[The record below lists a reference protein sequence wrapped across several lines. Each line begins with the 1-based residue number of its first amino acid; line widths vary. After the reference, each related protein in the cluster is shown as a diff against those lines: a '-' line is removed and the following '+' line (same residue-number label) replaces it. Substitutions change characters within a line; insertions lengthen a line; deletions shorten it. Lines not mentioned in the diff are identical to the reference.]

1 MDFVKAND
9 VMLAYEVFEA
19 RAPHRAPPL
28 ILMRGLSTQMIQWHP
43 SLIDSFTEQGMDVV
57 IFDNRDVGRSA
68 KLDAAGIPD
77 FSALAAAASV
87 GTMFPVP
94 YTLDDMACDV
104 VGLMDGLDIPKANF
118 FGISMGGMVAQ
129 HLAFSYAARF
139 EHIIC
144 VMSSS
149 GGPDVPQPDSRNLEM
164 PDINDRASL
173 LDYLV
178 ASLKQYMGPAF
189 PVSDADCLHMA
200 ERIAE
205 RGYYP
210 PGIARQYAAI
220 MADGSRVERLKN
232 IASPFLV
239 IHGDHDTLLPAACGE
254 DIVKNVEHAEWLLV
268 EGMGHDMGPGIEA
281 VITPAVCAFMGLEGL
296 EGL

>member
-1 MDFVKAND
+1 MDFVEAND

-19 RAPHRAPPL
+19 RGPHRAPPL
-28 ILMRGLSTQMIQWHP
+28 ILMRGLGTQMIQWHRP
-43 SLIDSFTEQGMDVV
+43 LIDSFTAQGMDVV
-57 IFDNRDVGRSA
+57 IFDNRDVGRST

-94 YTLDDMACDV
+94 YTLDDMARDV
-104 VGLMDGLDIPKANF
+104 VGLMDGLDMPKANF

-129 HLAFSYAARF
+129 HLAFSYAVRF

-149 GGPDVPQPDSRNLEM
+149 GGPDVPQPDSGNLEM
-164 PDINDRASL
+164 PDVDDRAAL
-173 LDYLV
+173 IEYLV
-178 ASLKQYMGPAF
+178 ASLKQYMGPGF
-189 PVSDADCLHMA
+189 PMSDADCLHMA

-220 MADGSRVERLKN
+220 MADGSRVDRLRD
-232 IASPFLV
+232 IALPFFV
-239 IHGDHDTLLPAACGE
+239 IHGDHDSLLPPPCGE
-254 DIVKNVEHAEWLLV
+254 DIVKNVQLAQWLLV
-268 EGMGHDMGPGIEA
+268 DGMGHDMGPGIEA
-281 VITPAVCAFMGLEGL
+281 VITPAVCAFMGLGAVR
-296 EGL
+296 

>member
-1 MDFVKAND
+1 MDFVEAND

-19 RAPHRAPPL
+19 RAPRRAPPL

-43 SLIDSFTEQGMDVV
+43 SLIDSFTAQGMDVV
-57 IFDNRDVGRSA
+57 IFDNRDVGRST

-149 GGPDVPQPDSRNLEM
+149 GGPDVPQPDSSNLEM
-164 PDINDRASL
+164 PDINDRAAL

-189 PVSDADCLHMA
+189 PVSDADCLQMA

-205 RGYYP
+205 RGFYS

-232 IASPFLV
+232 IASPFFV
-239 IHGDHDTLLPAACGE
+239 IHGDHDTLLPAACGK
-254 DIVKNVEHAEWLLV
+254 DIVKNVEHAQWLLV

-281 VITPAVCAFMGLEGL
+281 VITPAVCAFMELEAL
-296 EGL
+296 

>member
-1 MDFVKAND
+1 
-9 VMLAYEVFEA
+9 
-19 RAPHRAPPL
+19 
-28 ILMRGLSTQMIQWHP
+28 MRGLSTQMIQWHP
-43 SLIDSFTEQGMDVV
+43 SLIDSFTAQGMDVV
-57 IFDNRDVGRSA
+57 IFDNRDVGRST

-77 FSALAAAASV
+77 FSALVAAASI

-94 YTLDDMACDV
+94 YTLDDMARDV

-129 HLAFSYAARF
+129 HLAFSYAARL

-149 GGPDVPQPDSRNLEM
+149 GGPDVSQPDGSNLQM
-164 PDINDRASL
+164 PDINDREAL

-189 PVSDADCLHMA
+189 PVSDADCLQMA

-232 IASPFLV
+232 IASPFFV
-239 IHGDHDTLLPAACGE
+239 IHGDHDTLLPAVCGE
-254 DIVKNVEHAEWLLV
+254 DIVKNVEHAQWLLV

-281 VITPAVCAFMGLEGL
+281 VITPAVCAFMGLEAL
-296 EGL
+296 

>member
-1 MDFVKAND
+1 MDFVEAND

-19 RAPHRAPPL
+19 RGPRRAPPL

-43 SLIDSFTEQGMDVV
+43 SLIDSFTSQGMDVV
-57 IFDNRDVGRSA
+57 IFDNRDVGRST

-87 GTMFPVP
+87 GTMFPVA
-94 YTLDDMACDV
+94 YTLDDMARDV

-149 GGPDVPQPDSRNLEM
+149 GGPDVPQPDSSNLEM
-164 PDINDRASL
+164 PDINDRVAV

-189 PVSDADCLHMA
+189 PVSDADCLQMA

-210 PGIARQYAAI
+210 AGIARQYAAI

-232 IASPFLV
+232 IASPFFV

-254 DIVKNVEHAEWLLV
+254 DIVKNVEHAQWLLV

-281 VITPAVCAFMGLEGL
+281 VITPAVCSFMGLEVL
-296 EGL
+296 

>member
-1 MDFVKAND
+1 MDFVEAND

-19 RAPHRAPPL
+19 RAPRRAPPL
-28 ILMRGLSTQMIQWHP
+28 ILMRGLSTQMIQWHL
-43 SLIDSFTEQGMDVV
+43 SLIDSFTAQGMDVV
-57 IFDNRDVGRSA
+57 IFDNRDVGRST

-77 FSALAAAASV
+77 FSALAAGASV

-94 YTLDDMACDV
+94 YTLDDMARDV
-104 VGLMDGLDIPKANF
+104 VGLMDGLDITKANF

-149 GGPDVPQPDSRNLEM
+149 GGPDVPQPDSSNLEM
-164 PDINDRASL
+164 PDINDRVAL

-189 PVSDADCLHMA
+189 PVSDADCLQMA
-200 ERIAE
+200 ERIYD

-232 IASPFLV
+232 IASPFFV

-254 DIVKNVEHAEWLLV
+254 DIVKNVEHAQWLLV

-281 VITPAVCAFMGLEGL
+281 VITPAICTFMGLEGL
-296 EGL
+296 